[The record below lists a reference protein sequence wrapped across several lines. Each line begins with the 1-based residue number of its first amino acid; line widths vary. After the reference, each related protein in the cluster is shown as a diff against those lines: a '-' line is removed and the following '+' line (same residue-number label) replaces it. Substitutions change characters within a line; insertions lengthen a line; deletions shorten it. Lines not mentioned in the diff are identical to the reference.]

1 MHRAYWAR
9 VQKRAFADTCRS
21 LGLGSRVQIMIRAAV
36 LVVVL
41 LALAFLGSED
51 AASDEI
57 VLRLTVA
64 ALIVGAFPLVYAWN
78 LVSVP
83 AQIDDE
89 KNKTIEARNKRLVE
103 AATALTQ
110 RAITRNSVLTL
121 SVLLERGYELNVERF
136 PPEQF
141 DDWAS
146 RLSVWEV
153 LTLKYV
159 ASKFSHQDAVE
170 VKNIQYS
177 TRENFIFKIS
187 DDHNRLLQQT
197 SARIEKIRGI
207 IERYKEAW
215 SPISPAERAK
225 IDAAL
230 AVFEAQVLAADGE
243 QALNEEG
250 R

>member
-1 MHRAYWAR
+1 MRKEYWAG
-9 VQKRAFADTCRS
+9 VHERAFADTCQS
-21 LGLGSRVQIMIRAAV
+21 LGLDSRLQIMIRAAA

-41 LALAFLGSED
+41 LALAFLGSDD

-57 VLRLTVA
+57 ILRLTVA

-83 AQIDDE
+83 AQLDDE
-89 KNKTIEARNKRLVE
+89 KNQTIEARNKRLVE
-103 AATALTQ
+103 AAAALTQ
-110 RAITRNSVLTL
+110 RVITRNSVLTL

-177 TRENFIFKIS
+177 TRENFIFKVS

-197 SARIEKIRGI
+197 SARIEKLRGI
-207 IERYKEAW
+207 IGRHKEVW
-215 SPISPAERAK
+215 SPITSDERAQ
-225 IDAAL
+225 IDAMLTAIEMKI
-230 AVFEAQVLAADGE
+230 VAADGE
-243 QALNEEG
+243 QALNEESG
-250 R
+250 